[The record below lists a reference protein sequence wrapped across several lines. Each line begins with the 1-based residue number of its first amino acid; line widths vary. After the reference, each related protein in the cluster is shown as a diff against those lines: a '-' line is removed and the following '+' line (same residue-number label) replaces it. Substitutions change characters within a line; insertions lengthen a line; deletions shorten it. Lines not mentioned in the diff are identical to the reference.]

1 MEKVYFDCTSGVS
14 GNMVIGAMI
23 DAGMPVEYLK
33 TEIDKVL
40 KEGSYGLEVV
50 KLGTDENS
58 YTYFN
63 TIDQDGE
70 KEGNPLKDMDAA
82 GAAALI
88 QGSGLD
94 EDVKERFLQIFWSL
108 VAAKAKVHRSSKVSV
123 TFRYEGLIDTIID
136 ILGAVVALRYFELEK
151 VVSTSLNAGSGTL
164 QVGKGEMAIP
174 APMTRIL
181 LRNVPHYSN
190 KRTGELV
197 TPTGA
202 AIISSIADEFQSKI
216 PDGMVLLGSGAATL
230 QSGTDEVLRIY
241 GDPKGLRR

>member
-40 KEGSYGLEVV
+40 KEGSYGLDVV
-50 KLGTDENS
+50 KLGTEEHS

-63 TIDQDGE
+63 TTDEEGGKDG
-70 KEGNPLKDMDAA
+70 NVLNNMDAA

-88 QGSGLD
+88 QGSSLD
-94 EDVKERFLQIFWSL
+94 EDVKEKFLQIFWSL
-108 VAAKAKVHRSSKVSV
+108 VAAKAKVHRTSKVSV

-136 ILGAVVALRYFELEK
+136 ILGAVVSLRYFGIQK
-151 VVSTSLNAGSGTL
+151 VVTSPLNAGSGKL
-164 QVGKGEMAIP
+164 IVGKGEMAIP

-190 KRTGELV
+190 SRTGELV

-202 AIISSIADEFQSKI
+202 AIISSLADEFQAKV
-216 PDGMVLLGSGAATL
+216 PADLVLIGSGAATL
-230 QSGTDEVLRIY
+230 QSGTEGVLRIY
-241 GDPKGLRR
+241 GDPEGSRK

>member
-14 GNMVIGAMI
+14 GNMVVGAMI

-33 TEIDKVL
+33 KEIDKVL
-40 KEGSYGLEVV
+40 KEGSYTLEVV
-50 KLGTDENS
+50 KLGMGDDS

-63 TIDQDGE
+63 TIAQESGKDG
-70 KEGNPLKDMDAA
+70 NILNDMDAA

-88 QGSGLD
+88 QGSDLD

-123 TFRYEGLIDTIID
+123 RFRYEGLTDTIID
-136 ILGAVVALRYFELEK
+136 ILGAVVSLRYFEMDR
-151 VVSTSLNAGSGTL
+151 VVSTPLNTGSGKL
-164 QVGKGEMAIP
+164 LIGKREMGIP

-181 LRNVPHYSN
+181 LRNVPYYSN
-190 KRTGELV
+190 SKTGELV

-202 AIISSIADEFQSKI
+202 AIISAIADEFQSKI
-216 PDGMVLLGSGAATL
+216 PESLVLMGSGAATL

-241 GDPKGLRR
+241 GAPQGSRK